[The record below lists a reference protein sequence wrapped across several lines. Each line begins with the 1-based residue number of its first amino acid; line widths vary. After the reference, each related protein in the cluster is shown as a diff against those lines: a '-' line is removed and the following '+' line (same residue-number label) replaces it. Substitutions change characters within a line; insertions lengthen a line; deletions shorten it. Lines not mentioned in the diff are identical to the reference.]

1 VSASNPNVTERSQ
14 SVPLSQR
21 LCLSGDALPDIVN
34 QLTVRPPELL
44 WLFAQDW
51 AGLAEQRFGKHYT
64 VRSAGFNLFS
74 FPSNAQLLWF
84 DMSRFVDRIE
94 KKYGKT
100 LQAVVSHEEQF
111 GALAAALVAERLG
124 LPGTNPDAILKLQHK
139 HICRQIIQKVA
150 PECNLGFEL
159 LDCDLGDL
167 PDVELPYPVFI
178 KPIKASFSILARQL
192 RSKAELHKHLKF
204 GSFEQHIIRR
214 LVKPFD
220 DICQQR
226 LGGVTSARN
235 MLIEENVR
243 AEQFNLDGYVFD
255 GQTHLLG
262 VIDEI
267 MYPDTQA
274 FLRFSYPSA
283 LPDTVQQRAFDVAK
297 KVLAEAGFD
306 HGFFNMEFFYDR
318 ETNKL
323 QIVEFN
329 PRLAA
334 QLADMYERVDGLD
347 VHAMSV
353 ALAFGNDP
361 AAVPRNPSNGSVAA
375 SCALRTFD
383 GKMPPPVSKGQRLA
397 VEQAYDDAIVV
408 YFDKSKN
415 GARREYKWL
424 DSNRYGVIN
433 LHGDNPAHLRARY
446 QEICDSLGWAA
457 PF

>member
-1 VSASNPNVTERSQ
+1 MQDTA
-14 SVPLSQR
+14 
-21 LCLSGDALPDIVN
+21 
-34 QLTVRPPELL
+34 ELL
-44 WLFAQDW
+44 WLFGQDW
-51 AGLAEQRFGKHYT
+51 AALAAERFGKQYK

-84 DMSRFVDRIE
+84 DMPRFIDRIE
-94 KKYGKT
+94 NRYGKR

-111 GALAAALVAERLG
+111 GALAAALVAERLN

-139 HICRQIIQKVA
+139 HLCRQIIEKVA
-150 PECNLGFEL
+150 PECNLGFEI
-159 LDCDLGDL
+159 LDCELGQTPNVNL
-167 PDVELPYPVFI
+167 KHPVFI
-178 KPIKASFSILARQL
+178 KPVKASFSILARQL
-192 RSKAELHKHLKF
+192 KSQEDLNHHVHF
-204 GSFEQHIIRR
+204 GRIEKHIIDR

-226 LGGVTSARN
+226 LHTPVDARH

-243 AEQFNLDGYVFD
+243 AAQFNLDGYVFD
-255 GQTHLLG
+255 GEARLIG
-262 VIDEI
+262 VVDEI

-283 LPDTVQQRAFDVAK
+283 LPNTIQQRAFEVAK
-297 KVLAEAGFD
+297 KVLDEAGFD
-306 HGFFNMEFFYDR
+306 HGFFNMEFFYD
-318 ETNKL
+318 EATDKL

-334 QLADMYERVDGLD
+334 QLADIYERVDGLD
-347 VHAMSV
+347 VYAMSV

-361 AAVPRNPSNGSVAA
+361 ASVPLKTPKGSVAA

-383 GKMPPPVSKGQRLA
+383 GTMPAPTSARKRREITKQF
-397 VEQAYDDAIVV
+397 DDAIIV
-408 YFDKSKN
+408 YFDKSKS
-415 GARREYKWL
+415 GMRREFKWM

-433 LHGDNPAHLRARY
+433 LHGDDAIDLQARY
-446 QEICDSLGWAA
+446 QKICDSLGWAA